1 MSCRRAKRVTIVGGS
16 RRRTSVATTMPIES
30 RRTRTHTHVH
40 TGRGGTRSSHEA
52 RRKRCQWPCPPRAQ
66 GQSSRAISPL
76 CAVLFAARHTSPPAT
91 PAELHLLVSLS
102 LFLFST
108 SFIVVS
114 FVVCRSSIYR
124 HYREN
129 STSRIMN
136 NIATRCYARPKTN
149 VRAPRESLPRT
160 GFFPFLS
167 FLFPSFPLLF
177 FSFSSFIPSSLPSY
191 LPCFLLSTM

>member
-40 TGRGGTRSSHEA
+40 TDRGGTRSSHEA

-91 PAELHLLVSLS
+91 PPNYIYSSLS
-102 LFLFST
+102 LFS
-108 SFIVVS
+108 SFQLPSLLVS
-114 FVVCRSSIYR
+114 SSVAR
-124 HYREN
+124 L
-129 STSRIMN
+129 S
-136 NIATRCYARPKTN
+136 IATIGKIR
-149 VRAPRESLPRT
+149 
-160 GFFPFLS
+160 
-167 FLFPSFPLLF
+167 LLE
-177 FSFSSFIPSSLPSY
+177 
-191 LPCFLLSTM
+191 

>member
-1 MSCRRAKRVTIVGGS
+1 MALPPSSARPKF
-16 RRRTSVATTMPIES
+16 TSD
-30 RRTRTHTHVH
+30 
-40 TGRGGTRSSHEA
+40 
-52 RRKRCQWPCPPRAQ
+52 
-66 GQSSRAISPL
+66 QSSLRGAFCSSPHV
-76 CAVLFAARHTSPPAT
+76 ASRN

-108 SFIVVS
+108 SIVVS